1 MLEIIKNMF
10 RRKMRTLLTVFGITI
25 GILALVV
32 MGSIAEKLN
41 VLVDG
46 GVKYYKDK
54 VTVSTEGGNFVLSP
68 MQLSKKSEIEKV
80 EGVKAVFGETY
91 STLEKNLEAVN
102 FGPPASIVS
111 QESGGA
117 EFESFELYISKG
129 RELKD
134 GDNFKVVLGSD
145 LVKKL
150 DAEVGKNV
158 KLRDQDYE
166 VVGIYEKTFS
176 TPDTAAFIPF
186 KNGQDLMLADQPE
199 VIRNNMKASD
209 LVYDFVVYPKD
220 GVNPDEL
227 AKKIK
232 SEVKGVTAIGPK
244 AFQDQIASTV
254 KIFTS
259 IIYGIGAISLLVGS
273 LSIINTMTMSIS
285 ERTKEI
291 GIKKAVGAKPRSI
304 MAEYLTEAGI
314 IGLMGGLLGVGLG
327 YFITNTINAALEKS
341 GDKVFLLSPR
351 LAIGSL
357 IFSLVLGVVAGIYP
371 AYYAVKINIVKALRE
386 E

>member
-1 MLEIIKNMF
+1 MLEILKNMF

-46 GVKYYKDK
+46 GVRYYKDK

-91 STLEKNLEAVN
+91 STLEKSLDSVS

-111 QESGGA
+111 QENGGS
-117 EFESFELYISKG
+117 ELESFELYISKG

-134 GDNFKVVLGSD
+134 DDSYKVVLGSD

-186 KNGQDLMLADQPE
+186 KNGQELMLADQPE
-199 VIRNNMKASD
+199 VIRNNIKAAD
-209 LVYDFVVYPKD
+209 LVYDFVVYPKE

-232 SEVKGVTAIGPK
+232 AEVKGVTAIGPK

-291 GIKKAVGAKPRSI
+291 GLKKAVGAKPRSI

-314 IGLMGGLLGVGLG
+314 IGLMGGSLGVGLG
-327 YFITNTINAALEKS
+327 YLITNTINAALEKS